1 MHTKIFSSL
10 LLFVIGLSSTTLGSI
25 VIGTT
30 FTEYRN
36 VAYNLSPGQVMDIY
50 VPTGKKL
57 NPTIILIHG
66 GAWIGGDKLDL
77 STIAGLLVREGFTV
91 ANINYRLATVDSNQ
105 YPAAV
110 KDAESVVEWLQSN
123 AAAYRVDTS
132 RIAAFGT
139 SAGANLALTLGTFN
153 RVKAVV
159 DFYGPTD
166 FTDPAF
172 WADSLNGV
180 SNSQILDLY
189 LGLAIRYAVDN
200 GARVINMSFG
210 KYFSPGKKWVDDA
223 IQYAAEHDVLLVHAA
238 GNESRNI
245 DSISHYPVPEYDAG
259 GRNSC
264 CFITVGANAGG
275 PDSLVLARFSNY
287 GKKQVDLFAP
297 GVKVYSALP
306 GNQYATYSGTSM
318 AAPMVSGIAAL
329 LLEYYPQLSAR
340 QLKYILMKSV
350 MKLPQAQVKWAVT
363 GSTIDFNQLSV
374 TGGIVNAYDALRLAA
389 SIKGERKN
397 PNKTRIRGFSKD

>member
-189 LGLAIRYAVDN
+189 LGVPFSENPTLYQSASPVHNISAKTAPTIIFHGSADQSVPVTESETFSHDLQSIGILCPLNIEPGLAHGFLTASGYDPTQVLKQSVDFLN
-200 GARVINMSFG
+200 
-210 KYFSPGKKWVDDA
+210 
-223 IQYAAEHDVLLVHAA
+223 
-238 GNESRNI
+238 
-245 DSISHYPVPEYDAG
+245 
-259 GRNSC
+259 
-264 CFITVGANAGG
+264 TVM
-275 PDSLVLARFSNY
+275 P
-287 GKKQVDLFAP
+287 
-297 GVKVYSALP
+297 
-306 GNQYATYSGTSM
+306 
-318 AAPMVSGIAAL
+318 
-329 LLEYYPQLSAR
+329 
-340 QLKYILMKSV
+340 
-350 MKLPQAQVKWAVT
+350 
-363 GSTIDFNQLSV
+363 
-374 TGGIVNAYDALRLAA
+374 
-389 SIKGERKN
+389 
-397 PNKTRIRGFSKD
+397 